1 MARPK
6 KQGIDY
12 FPFDINLFQD
22 IKIRKLIK
30 YQSGKA
36 ITVYALLLCFIYK
49 DGYYIRWDKELP
61 FIISEQTGFE
71 EAYISE
77 VINSCLKLGLFNSD
91 LYESDK
97 ILTSKGIQERYRKIN
112 DLCRRN
118 GDICEFSL
126 ISSEEIGVSSEE
138 TAITSE
144 KSTQRKVNKRK
155 VNNTFPSP
163 PLKGGGRKR
172 EGEPKEINS
181 KARLLFEGH
190 FKETFSDSYY
200 WTPKDAGA
208 MSQLLQKITFS
219 RKEKGMPTDD
229 ESVISAL
236 GTLLS
241 SIKEGW
247 IFENFSV
254 TNINSKYNEI
264 VAQAKRRISPKP
276 SADIGVLLQNNSPDK
291 YDSPQEKRW
300 EERWNR

>member
-12 FPFDINLFQD
+12 FPFDIDLFQD

-49 DGYYIRWDKELP
+49 DGYYIKWDKELP

-97 ILTSKGIQERYRKIN
+97 ILTSKGIQDRYRKIN

-126 ISSEEIGVSSEE
+126 VSSEEIGVSSEE

-155 VNNTFPSP
+155 VNNTSPSP

-172 EGEPKEINS
+172 EGESKEINS
-181 KARLLFEGH
+181 KARLLFEEH
-190 FKETFSDSYY
+190 FKDTFSDSYY
-200 WTPKDAGA
+200 WTSKDAGA
-208 MSQLLQKITFS
+208 MSQLLQKIAFS

-236 GTLLS
+236 GTLLF

-264 VAQAKRRISPKP
+264 VAQAKRRISLK
-276 SADIGVLLQNNSPDK
+276 SSTDVGVVLQNNSPDK